1 MRCRNAG
8 KRFANKVIPTSAK
21 VINEAIG
28 STSAENKAYS
38 NGAFRESA
46 YNVTTLARQNS
57 RVYRCGRIVARIV
70 LSYNGKKVIV
80 RY

>member
-46 YNVTTLARQNS
+46 YNVTTLTRQNF
-57 RVYRCGRIVARIV
+57 YRCKTIESIGAGG
-70 LSYNGKKVIV
+70 L
-80 RY
+80 